1 MRLGLC
7 FLALGFFALVGCSDD
22 AVTPYGPGG
31 TVADVGVT
39 GIGTGRKLTIICT
52 GEMVNGSCSAL
63 SAEIFAL
70 TGQDLELRVAYDVNN
85 QPLPR
90 EGITFKL
97 LTQRGVATPNN
108 SVDGSSLI
116 SQAAQ
121 TDDSGVA
128 TARVR
133 IGAVETNFIV
143 EASAAQARPVRW
155 RVAVGNAGVGAF
167 SVRVLYPMGRYA
179 SAELSKAD
187 VFLFNRTMGSN
198 ETCANLSRN
207 PTMIRNANV
216 LVTIGDE
223 VTPFSDIDN
232 IGVVNGLPAD
242 SQYTIAALL
251 YGPTNAPVGFGCL
264 DSQTV
269 AGGTATRVDVDVSDL
284 PNSFK
289 GIFSALHRFDL
300 RMALATSDNDSLQ
313 NLNTLLDVLHVIGG
327 DDQRRGDALRQ
338 LICSFD
344 DTLCNSLA
352 GIGAS
357 LIGGVIDDIVSE
369 SNPQLLLTLQGL
381 SELVGMLEDFRVL
394 GKIEFYR
401 DTAEVDG
408 WIRENETRW
417 EKLRLT
423 WRGVQRD
430 FVIGDLTSVMADS
443 DGRQRII
450 SSPFDGYLNGQ
461 TMEIADHNMDIK
473 LGIILLGI
481 AEYWVLPEIVG
492 LAPPVGIGDV
502 LEELL
507 PCARIDATVNIMGF
521 CRDDI
526 APALATIIRDQI
538 SNLQISANGLTLS
551 GTTIPVDNDGDLIVD
566 NLTSGVWEG
575 AFTETNR
582 FFGCFNACKCVDA
595 TCSCQPSDC
604 TVPTSL
610 NPNP

>member
-7 FLALGFFALVGCSDD
+7 LVVLGFFSLAGCSDD
-22 AVTPYGPGG
+22 AVTPYAGGG
-31 TVADVGVT
+31 TVVDMGVGNN
-39 GIGTGRKLTIICT
+39 GSGRRLTIICSA
-52 GEMVNGSCSAL
+52 EMTSGTCSAL
-63 SAEIFAL
+63 NADVFAL
-70 TGQDLELRVAYDVNN
+70 TGQDLELRVAYDVN
-85 QPLPR
+85 QTPLPMQ
-90 EGITFKL
+90 GITFKVL
-97 LTQRGVATPNN
+97 SQNGVATPNN

-121 TDDSGVA
+121 TDGNGVA
-128 TARVR
+128 VGRVR

-167 SVRVLYPMGRYA
+167 SVRVLYPMGRYT

-187 VFLFNRTMGSN
+187 VFLFNRTASN

-207 PTMIRNANV
+207 PTMIRNAEV
-216 LVTIGDE
+216 LVTIGDQA
-223 VTPFSDIDN
+223 TPFSDIDN
-232 IGVVNGLPAD
+232 IGVVNGLAAD
-242 SQYTIAALL
+242 AQYTIAALL
-251 YGPTNAPVGFGCL
+251 YGPTNSPVGFGCL
-264 DSQTV
+264 DSQRV
-269 AGGTATRVDVDVSDL
+269 VGGTATRVDVNVSDL

-289 GIFSALHRFDL
+289 GIYSALHRFDL
-300 RMALATSDNDSLQ
+300 RMALATSDSDSLQ
-313 NLNTLLDVLHVIGG
+313 NLNTLLDILHIIGG
-327 DDQRRGDALRQ
+327 DDARRTDALRQ
-338 LICSFD
+338 LICNFD

-357 LIGGVIDDIVSE
+357 LVGGIIEDIVLE
-369 SNPQLLLTLQGL
+369 GNPQLLLTLQGL

-394 GKIEFYR
+394 GKMEFYR
-401 DTAEVDG
+401 TAADVDG

-423 WRGVQRD
+423 WRGMQRD
-430 FVIGDLTSVMADS
+430 FVIGDLTSVQADP

-450 SSPFDGYLNGQ
+450 SAFFDGYLNGS

-492 LAPPVGIGDV
+492 LAPPVSIGDV

-507 PCARIDATVNIMGF
+507 PCDRIDATVNIMGF

-526 APALATIIRDQI
+526 APALASIIRDQI
-538 SNLQISANGLTLS
+538 GNLQVSSNGLTLS
-551 GTTIPVDNDGDLIVD
+551 GTTIPVDTDGDLSID
-566 NLTSGVWEG
+566 NLTNGVWEG

-582 FFGCFNACKCVDA
+582 FYGCFNACKCVDA

-604 TVPTSL
+604 TVPTTL